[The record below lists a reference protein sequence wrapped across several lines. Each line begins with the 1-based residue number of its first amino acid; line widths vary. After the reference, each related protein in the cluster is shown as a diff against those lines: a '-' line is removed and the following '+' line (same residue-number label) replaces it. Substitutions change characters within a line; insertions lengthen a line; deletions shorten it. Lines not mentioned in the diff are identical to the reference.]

1 MIFALLLY
9 FRNMPTGLD
18 ALLHY
23 SSTSETCQL
32 DLMIFC
38 ATPLLQEHA
47 NWTWWSLRYSS
58 TSGTCQL
65 DLMIFA
71 LLLYFRNMPTGL
83 GDLCA
88 TPLLQE
94 HANWTWWSL
103 RYSSTSGTCQLDLM
117 IFALLLYFRNMPT
130 GLDALLHY
138 SSTSGTCQLDLMI
151 FALLLY
157 FRNMPTGL
165 DDLVHYSS
173 TSGTCQL
180 DLMIFALLLYLRN
193 MPTERNDLLHY
204 SSTSGTCQLDLM
216 IFGLTKMFVS
226 ATRSFLHETFFDHLK
241 SPCLASAESFLSFRA
256 SRCCYSRP
264 WSDVASVDG
273 RLLHHAVGRAT
284 LRYEKLIL
292 MQSDVNQIPSDW
304 FQTSGEPRL
313 GDRSF
318 SFTSISGKSVGLAWS
333 GPTHQIQKN
342 RNR

>member
-216 IFGLTKMFVS
+216 IFGANENVCVRNSEFPPWNVLWSFEISMFGIRRKLPELPGQPLLLFTS
-226 ATRSFLHETFFDHLK
+226 LK
-241 SPCLASAESFLSFRA
+241 RCRLSWWSITASCCWQGHSSIRKVDSYAK
-256 SRCCYSRP
+256 RC
-264 WSDVASVDG
+264 
-273 RLLHHAVGRAT
+273 
-284 LRYEKLIL
+284 
-292 MQSDVNQIPSDW
+292 QSDSI
-304 FQTSGEPRL
+304 RL
-313 GDRSF
+313 VPNFRRTKTG
-318 SFTSISGKSVGLAWS
+318 G
-333 GPTHQIQKN
+333 
-342 RNR
+342 